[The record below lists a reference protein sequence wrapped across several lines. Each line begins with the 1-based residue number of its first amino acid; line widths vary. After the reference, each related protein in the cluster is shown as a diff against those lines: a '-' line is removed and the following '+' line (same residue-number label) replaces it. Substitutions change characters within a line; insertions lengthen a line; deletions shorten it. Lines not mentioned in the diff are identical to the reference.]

1 MIYKYTD
8 DGSGCVTE
16 WCVGYLCGLESGIAQ
31 WLQHFGGSWERKS
44 VEKHECRVSVR
55 SLIRTYTNTHMLVVV
70 VRRNMSGPRVPVWTW
85 PVRISVIQAGWRT
98 IDMWNLWNVMRV
110 YPDSPPNLRLSD
122 FGFSDFWYTG
132 LNVFGE
138 VTSPLFYTSLQTLIR
153 SRFRVEPKPGSPTE
167 YQTVRL
173 WVLYIPLWERV
184 PE

>member
-8 DGSGCVTE
+8 VGSGCVTE

-98 IDMWNLWNVMRV
+98 IDMWNLWNVMFWTLIRSWCRGWGLRV
-110 YPDSPPNLRLSD
+110 YPVPPPNLRLSD
-122 FGFSDFWYTG
+122 FGLFTYLSG
-132 LNVFGE
+132 NVFQ
-138 VTSPLFYTSLQTLIR
+138 SS
-153 SRFRVEPKPGSPTE
+153 
-167 YQTVRL
+167 TVRKSHV
-173 WVLYIPLWERV
+173 WMFSGN
-184 PE
+184 